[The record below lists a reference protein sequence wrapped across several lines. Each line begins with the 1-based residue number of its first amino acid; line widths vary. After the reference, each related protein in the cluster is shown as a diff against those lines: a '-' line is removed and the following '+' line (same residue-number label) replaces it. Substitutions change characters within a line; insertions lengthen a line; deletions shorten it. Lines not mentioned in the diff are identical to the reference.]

1 MARLP
6 NAFNAAESDKL
17 GSFKAIP
24 AGDYIAQIIKS
35 ELKSTKNNDGKYLS
49 LTFQIIDGEHNG
61 RQLFARLNLVN
72 NNVQTVEI
80 AQKTLATIAECCGV
94 DIVEDSEQ
102 LHGVPMVITV
112 IVKPQDAQY
121 PETNDIRGY
130 ARYEGAVT
138 AAPVAAKPPIGA
150 AKPGAA
156 APGKTPPWKRA

>member
-6 NAFNAAESDKL
+6 SAFNAAESDKL
-17 GSFKAIP
+17 GSFKPIP

-35 ELKSTKNNDGKYLS
+35 ELKPTKNNDGKYLNI
-49 LTFQIIDGEHNG
+49 TFQIIDGEYNG

-121 PETNDIRGY
+121 PESNDIRGY
-130 ARYEGAVT
+130 TQKVQFMA

-156 APGKTPPWKRA
+156 PGKTPPWKRN